1 MSNKTT
7 WNIRDECLSITNR
20 LFRYKSKW
28 LGGLA
33 KSALLNLVRVV
44 GTASAV
50 TALIWLWPINLA
62 AGIVACLGLCVLFG
76 WICMKIEGAGD

>member
-50 TALIWLWPINLA
+50 AVVILLYPISLV
-62 AGIVACLGLCVLFG
+62 AGIIACLGLCVLFG
-76 WICMKIEGAGD
+76 WICMKIEGAED